1 MINDDDDA
9 DHWWRRWRSTMT
21 MITINDDDNDNQCIA
36 MITMMTINLSKSG
49 EHDPCVSQVHPSLH
63 ELNSKSFFR
72 VGLSTVFTSKKV
84 LFGALQALVFVTS
97 SVTRRRHLPPS
108 VAWFR
113 FKLCTT
119 HFLREF
125 YLFLKKDRF
134 REVHQISEDSTSF
147 CTSYWLSPS
156 VSHFFLCEI
165 SKLEEVPC
173 PFVGMGILEPDDKV
187 E

>member
-1 MINDDDDA
+1 MYCNDNDDDDQPEQE
-9 DHWWRRWRSTMT
+9 WRARSV
-21 MITINDDDNDNQCIA
+21 CEP
-36 MITMMTINLSKSG
+36 G
-49 EHDPCVSQVHPSLH
+49 PSLPARVKFKKF
-63 ELNSKSFFR
+63 LR
-72 VGLSTVFTSKKV
+72 VGPLTVFTSKKV

-108 VAWFR
+108 VTWFC
-113 FKLCTT
+113 FK
-119 HFLREF
+119 HFLTNFLSEF

-165 SKLEEVPC
+165 SKLEKVPC

>member
-1 MINDDDDA
+1 M
-9 DHWWRRWRSTMT
+9 M
-21 MITINDDDNDNQCIA
+21 MPINDDDNDNQCIA
-36 MITMMTINLSKSG
+36 MITMTTINLSKSG

-63 ELNSKSFFR
+63 ETRFELNSKSFWRGGFLR
-72 VGLSTVFTSKKV
+72 IGPLTVFTSKKV

-165 SKLEEVPC
+165 SKLEKVPC